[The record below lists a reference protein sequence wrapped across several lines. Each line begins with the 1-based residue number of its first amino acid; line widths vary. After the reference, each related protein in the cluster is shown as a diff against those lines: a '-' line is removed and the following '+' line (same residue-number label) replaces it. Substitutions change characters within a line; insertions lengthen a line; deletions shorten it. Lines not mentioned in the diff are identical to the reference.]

1 MISNASHLKQ
11 MIRSRKTNKESRNR
25 PRNRAKGA
33 AEKPGRQ
40 SSPAKRVKRHQET
53 AIPYRD
59 IFLSHRS
66 TNKEFVH
73 KLAGDIELETFQS
86 RRLTTW
92 VDEAEISPGQSVPGM
107 VNQGL
112 ENSRFIGLVMTPDYF
127 QSKSGWTDAEWHS
140 ALHTDPDN
148 RRARII
154 PLLVTDCPYIPF
166 LIRHLRAI
174 DFRGRYAQGL
184 QELLAVLKDE
194 PLPRPVTYRGQLVA
208 PGGKVSRETLLTE
221 RSVPQADPDVVSE
234 RLYCN
239 LLPLETLPKYVYSAP
254 IVDHLC
260 GRRKDDSKILPSKQE
275 LKDLIREA
283 QIEARAEKTFV
294 PAFRTVE
301 DSIITFHD
309 LESPQGPLTSII
321 DDERV
326 DQIPV
331 KEFLREEDDRKL
343 LISLLNM
350 SLSRHANRAGL
361 VADDT
366 KLGRFFFPPK
376 DGGPRII
383 TWSPRKKKATRT
395 VAKPCLKDGR
405 VAFWRHLGA
414 YLRVVFLAN
423 KFYLQITPTWV
434 ITEDG
439 FRVSGGPKVGQLIIK
454 WTGPERNLQVLFH
467 IRFWTTVLRRS
478 SGPIAIRAGDQIIE
492 IATVPAFVQQAYGIA
507 QDQKDLMRL
516 LDQEAPLIAEL
527 EDERA
532 DQATEEELSGELTVE
547 EEEDELADV
556 DLEEESE
563 FGTE

>member
-1 MISNASHLKQ
+1 MHCGFKK
-11 MIRSRKTNKESRNR
+11 MTRSRRTSKQTRKSP
-25 PRNRAKGA
+25 PRSKPT
-33 AEKPGRQ
+33 AEKRGRTN
-40 SSPAKRVKRHQET
+40 SSGKRTKQERVVVD
-53 AIPYRD
+53 PYRD

-66 TNKEFVH
+66 VNKEFVRR
-73 KLAGDIELETFQS
+73 LAGDIEAEIYQS
-86 RRLTTW
+86 RHLKTW
-92 VDEAEISPGQSVPGM
+92 VDEAEIRPGQSIPNM

-127 QSKSGWTDAEWHS
+127 QSDSGWTDAEWHA
-140 ALHTDPDN
+140 ALHIDPDN

-154 PLLVTDCPYIPF
+154 PLLVTDCPYIPY
-166 LIRHLRAI
+166 LILHLRAI
-174 DFRGRYAQGL
+174 DFRGKYARGL
-184 QELLAVLKDE
+184 QELLTVLKDE

-208 PGGKVSRETLLTE
+208 PGGKISRETLLAE
-221 RSVPQADPDVVSE
+221 RAVPQADPDAVSE

-254 IVDHLC
+254 IADDLC
-260 GRRKDDSKILPSKQE
+260 GRRKNGTKILPSKQD
-275 LKDLIREA
+275 LKDVIREA
-283 QIEARAEKTFV
+283 QIESGAEKPFV

-301 DSIITFHD
+301 ENIISFHD
-309 LESPQGPLTSII
+309 LESPEGPLAPII

-350 SLSRHANRAGL
+350 SVSRHVNRVGL
-361 VADDT
+361 VADAE

-376 DGGPRII
+376 DGGERVISW
-383 TWSPRKKKATRT
+383 TPRKKRAQRT
-395 VAKPCLKDGR
+395 VAKPCLKDGQ

-414 YLRVVFLAN
+414 YLRIVFLAN

-439 FRVSGGPKVGQLIIK
+439 VRITGGPKVGQLIIK

-467 IRFWTTVLRRS
+467 IRFWTSILRRS
-478 SGPIAIRAGDQIIE
+478 SGPISMRAGDQTIE

-507 QDQKDLMRL
+507 QDQKDLLRL

-527 EDERA
+527 EDEIA
-532 DQATEEELSGELTVE
+532 DEATEAELSRELIIE